1 MAHILL
7 QLKALHERQAELLEL
22 QRQAD
27 GSEQTDN
34 LPPSDTTTPNNTL
47 NKVSNISA
55 AARSGRD
62 LAPQSGRGY
71 DEDKDEDENEADD
84 GDEDDEV
91 TGCFNFKTD
100 LLFMFIF
107 FWVRIQEPKHICIRS
122 CSVKPADLYV

>member
-1 MAHILL
+1 MVHVIL

-34 LPPSDTTTPNNTL
+34 LPPSDKTTPNNTL
-47 NKVSNISA
+47 SKVSNISA

-62 LAPQSGRGY
+62 LAAQSGRGY
-71 DEDKDEDENEADD
+71 DEDKDADENEADD

-91 TGCFNFKTD
+91 T
-100 LLFMFIF
+100 
-107 FWVRIQEPKHICIRS
+107 
-122 CSVKPADLYV
+122 